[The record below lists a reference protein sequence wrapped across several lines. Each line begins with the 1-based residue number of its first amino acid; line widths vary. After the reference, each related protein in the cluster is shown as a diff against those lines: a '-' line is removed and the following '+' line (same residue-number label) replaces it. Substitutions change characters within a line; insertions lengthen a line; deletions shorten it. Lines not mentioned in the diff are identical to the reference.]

1 MARGQD
7 AAGRESADGRGK
19 EALIAAEADLTARGV
34 SENPME
40 ILARSTFSGPQDPDI
55 EQAIQRDY
63 EKIQAG
69 F

>member
-1 MARGQD
+1 
-7 AAGRESADGRGK
+7 
-19 EALIAAEADLTARGV
+19 
-34 SENPME
+34 ME